1 MSANEPIVRTGFGA
15 RHARSRWASVVSVA
29 VMAIL
34 FAFLARKLL
43 LDWESVKTVP
53 WRVEPFRL
61 LLSFVLL
68 GVYYPLLVWT
78 WCLLMRQLGQPVPFR
93 AGLYVWLGSQ
103 LGKYLPGKVWS
114 LIGRVVLGERAGLDS
129 LRVSVS
135 LVIEMGLNIVAG
147 LLVAAAAIV
156 VAGGDAIPGKNV
168 ILLSIPI
175 GLVVLHPRIFEP
187 LVHRAMR
194 VLKRPDIVFHWS
206 AAVQYRLV
214 FLYVIGWAL
223 YGAALYLLIDSLE
236 VTAVAR
242 VEGVPLG
249 RLLFILGANA
259 LAWTIGFLAF
269 LTPNGLGVREATLAF
284 VLKGIMPASVA
295 TLVSLIARVWIT
307 VAEAIIVL
315 AGWWIGRAAVRRAG
329 ERACAADLA
338 AGRAR

>member
-1 MSANEPIVRTGFGA
+1 VSAPEPIAGSAISA
-15 RHARSRWASVVSVA
+15 RRARSRWASLLSLA

-43 LDWESVKTVP
+43 LDWESVKSVP

-61 LLSFVLL
+61 LLSFALL

-93 AGLYVWLGSQ
+93 AGLCIWLGSQ

-135 LVIEMGLNIVAG
+135 LVIEIGLNIVAG
-147 LLVAAAAIV
+147 LLVAAAAIA
-156 VAGGDAIPGKNV
+156 VAGGDALPGRNL
-168 ILLSIPI
+168 ILFSIPI
-175 GLVVLHPRIFEP
+175 GLIVLHPRIFEP

-194 VLKRPDIVFHWS
+194 VLKRPDLVFHWS
-206 AAVQYRLV
+206 AAAQYRLV
-214 FLYVIGWAL
+214 VLYVIGWIL
-223 YGAALYLLIDSLE
+223 YGGALYLLVDALD
-236 VTAVAR
+236 VAAVAR
-242 VEGVPLG
+242 GSEAPLG
-249 RLLFILGANA
+249 RVLFILGANA
-259 LAWTIGFLAF
+259 LAWTVGFLAF

-284 VLKGIMPASVA
+284 VLKTIMPASVA

-307 VAEAIIVL
+307 VAEGIIVA
-315 AGWWIGRAAVRRAG
+315 AGWWIGRGAVQRLG
-329 ERACAADLA
+329 DACATELA
-338 AGRAR
+338 AGRAK